1 MSTSLQQAQERS
13 RQIESQLLNKL
24 AETGQAQVASSLGI
38 DQSTISK
45 WKASGHFAE
54 LARLLV
60 ALGLKPVNEGDKVV
74 SDCDLVVEP
83 SEMAA
88 LKTLARKYLLADELR
103 GQRV

>member
-13 RQIESQLLNKL
+13 RQIESQLLAKL
-24 AETGQAQVASSLGI
+24 AETGQVQVADRIGV

-45 WKASGHFAE
+45 WKKDNHFLE
-54 LARLLV
+54 IGKLLT
-60 ALGLKPVNEGDKVV
+60 ALGLKLAEENDKVV
-74 SDCDLVVEP
+74 NECDMVVEP

-103 GQRV
+103 GQRI